1 MTIFD
6 LFTLLGG
13 LGLFLYGMD
22 MMGKG
27 LESAAGNRLK
37 TILEKLT
44 SNRLMGVLVGTLVTC
59 VIQSSSATTV
69 MVVGFVNA
77 GLMNLSQAFGVIL
90 GANIGT
96 TITAQI
102 IAFDL
107 SQWAPLF
114 IIIGVVPL
122 LFSKKQSIQSYFTIV
137 AGFGIL
143 FFGMNTM
150 STSMEPLRDS
160 QWFLSFISSFENP
173 IMGVLVGVIFTA
185 IIQSSS
191 ASIGILQALA
201 ASGVIGVSAGHSAG
215 LYLVLGANIGT
226 CITAVLA
233 STNGNTMA
241 KRAAVIHVMANIIGT
256 IWFGLLIAFV
266 PIPEVVASWSPN
278 DPARIIANFHTIF
291 NVVNTILLLPFG
303 GLVIK
308 FINKIIKQNKN
319 SDEDDNRLLYLDDR
333 IVDTPTMASISIHQ
347 ELGHLADKTYRNLER
362 ALESFSKQSE
372 DMAEKVFSEE
382 KSINYIASEIVRFL
396 VKLQAM
402 TEISDTERL
411 EIFRVHEVVS
421 NIERIG
427 DHAENIA
434 EYTLDCK
441 MNDSKFSKDALDDLW
456 DIAEHA
462 KQAYSA
468 AIKVIKGEGH
478 EEEER
483 RLCWENEDMVDKLRD
498 EMKEKHIRRL
508 AKGECDPRSGMIYAD
523 MVVDLERIADH
534 ATNLVGDI
542 SGEPKM
548 IAN

>member
-308 FINKIIKQNKN
+308 LINKIIKQNKN

-362 ALESFSKQSE
+362 AMESFSKQSE

>member
-308 FINKIIKQNKN
+308 LINKIIKQNKN

-434 EYTLDCK
+434 ENTLDCK

-548 IAN
+548 LAN

>member
-291 NVVNTILLLPFG
+291 NAVNTILLLPFG

-308 FINKIIKQNKN
+308 LINKIIKQNKN

-362 ALESFSKQSE
+362 AMESFSKQSE

>member
-308 FINKIIKQNKN
+308 LINKIIKQNKN

-441 MNDSKFSKDALDDLW
+441 MNDAKFSKDALDDLW

>member
-143 FFGMNTM
+143 FFGTNTM

-201 ASGVIGVSAGHSAG
+201 ASGVIGVSAGHIAG

-266 PIPEVVASWSPN
+266 PIPEIVASWSPN

-508 AKGECDPRSGMIYAD
+508 AKGECDPRSGMIYTD

>member
-308 FINKIIKQNKN
+308 FINRIIKQNKN

>member
-173 IMGVLVGVIFTA
+173 NMGVLVGVIFTA

-256 IWFGLLIAFV
+256 IWFGLLIAFL
-266 PIPEVVASWSPN
+266 PIPEIVASWSPN

-308 FINKIIKQNKN
+308 FINKIIKQNRN

-508 AKGECDPRSGMIYAD
+508 AKGECDPRSGMIYTD